1 MNRSVDLHLVT
12 FRPTSAEDV
21 IAKLRR
27 EIERIEPPVE
37 LEFVADHVNDAF
49 RTAWHVHDWIWN
61 AIKDEPAL
69 KETVLNYR
77 GMDGGLIGDQ
87 NDFGLL
93 LARRFVPLKI
103 CRLIAVAPRR
113 ALVVLGN
120 QRSSDEPDAFD
131 VVSTE
136 SSIGGQLPSE
146 GLTPLIMVMGKPIA
160 ATRLLWE
167 IEDYWVTWINDCYI
181 HFA

>member
-12 FRPTSAEDV
+12 FAPTSAEDV

-37 LEFVADHVNDAF
+37 LELVVDHVNDAF

-69 KETVLNYR
+69 KEAVLKFR
-77 GMDGGLIGDQ
+77 GMDGEPIKDQ
-87 NDFGLL
+87 NGFGLA

-113 ALVVLGN
+113 VLVALGTN
-120 QRSSDEPDAFD
+120 RSDGLDTFD
-131 VVSTE
+131 IVSAE
-136 SSIGGQLPSE
+136 SSIEREIVPE
-146 GLTPLIMVMGKPIA
+146 DLTPLVMIMGKPIA

-167 IEDYWVTWINDCYI
+167 IEDYWVTWINECCI
-181 HFA
+181 HFV